1 MILVLL
7 CLLSSSIKY
16 GLRPQ
21 DTSWDPTCRL
31 GGLQRFRE
39 VTNALGTMDHG
50 PGPVAALGFLHA
62 AETEETEQEVWMQEV
77 AHTLRDVGQI
87 WLGICGWRNHS
98 CKDAWWECQSHTG
111 PCAPWPSWKGH
122 RGQTLNDGSMDM
134 GNNFW
139 NKTRQQLLFG
149 PKIPWSSPQVC
160 TCLHN
165 FPNATNTLYTTRFY
179 NKKVQLMH
187 QFLPIVNST
196 WSWSCSF
203 FSVLRMCWK
212 KTSLLKST
220 LLGLRRRVSTWYGTK
235 REKRTQWMRLPPRFL
250 RRLKRMMTTTGED
263 PPRRE
268 SARRTRRRPRDRKT
282 RKTRRRER
290 RNVPARL
297 LRSLRFPA
305 VQDQAQEV
313 QSQDLRAQLLR
324 PGWWWINSI
333 SNQCFRYISSSISIW
348 RARGPQIGFKHS
360 RITKCTC
367 WLWTWWFL
375 QGTCLF
381 LKKDLILMML
391 IQYMMDV
398 YAPLMRESCK

>member
-179 NKKVQLMH
+179 NKKK
-187 QFLPIVNST
+187 IN
-196 WSWSCSF
+196 WCIN
-203 FSVLRMCWK
+203 FS
-212 KTSLLKST
+212 
-220 LLGLRRRVSTWYGTK
+220 
-235 REKRTQWMRLPPRFL
+235 
-250 RRLKRMMTTTGED
+250 
-263 PPRRE
+263 
-268 SARRTRRRPRDRKT
+268 
-282 RKTRRRER
+282 
-290 RNVPARL
+290 
-297 LRSLRFPA
+297 
-305 VQDQAQEV
+305 
-313 QSQDLRAQLLR
+313 
-324 PGWWWINSI
+324 
-333 SNQCFRYISSSISIW
+333 
-348 RARGPQIGFKHS
+348 
-360 RITKCTC
+360 
-367 WLWTWWFL
+367 
-375 QGTCLF
+375 
-381 LKKDLILMML
+381 
-391 IQYMMDV
+391 
-398 YAPLMRESCK
+398 PL